1 MTIAINKRKKYLF
14 WCLVAIT
21 GLIAVLAA
29 INERKNSPERDV
41 QQFEEEIA
49 AELPLGTHRDVVR
62 KWIAARGYSQYF
74 SKDMMQNS
82 RGIVSCIGAEVPKG
96 YFWYGKGEIKLQFF
110 FDDNGRLVE
119 SPVRWMGPHS
129 L

>member
-1 MTIAINKRKKYLF
+1 MTIAINKQKKYLF

-49 AELPLGTHRDVVR
+49 SELPLGTHRDVVE
-62 KWIAARGYSQYF
+62 KWITARGYSRESAAYDP
-74 SKDMMQNS
+74 KDLNIPKPIRDFCR
-82 RGIVSCIGAEVPKG
+82 RGDLSVLSS
-96 YFWYGKGEIKLQFF
+96 FF
-110 FDDNGRLVE
+110 TFLAR
-119 SPVRWMGPHS
+119 S
-129 L
+129 